1 MNFYPVVKSCLK
13 VAVTMCPVRTDRSYF
28 GVEAI
33 IPLRLQFLGR
43 ENTSVSR
50 GGGVMSPRDGA
61 ISRSETKQGTAGGLS
76 VM

>member
-1 MNFYPVVKSCLK
+1 MNLYLVVKSCLK
-13 VAVTMCPVRTDRSYF
+13 AAVNMCPVRTDRSYF

-33 IPLRLQFLGR
+33 IPLPLQFLGR

-50 GGGVMSPRDGA
+50 GVVMSPRDGA
-61 ISRSETKQGTAGGLS
+61 VSRSETKQGTVGGLS